1 MRETTQGVLLAESTI
16 AAAETCRREAEA
28 MVGEPPYGGLAGQPS
43 SWCVVTKKKGHS
55 AYVVFHTPLDEASLR
70 AHIESRDKVV
80 LIVGLVVSRDAAHLN
95 LNPYNHVASISIAK
109 PMPFSAA
116 RMARIS
122 NEAKARAALAI
133 TVQQRA

>member
-1 MRETTQGVLLAESTI
+1 LSESTI
-16 AAAETCRREAEA
+16 GEAEKCRREAEA

-43 SWCVVTKKKGHS
+43 SWCVVTRKKGHR
-55 AYVVFHTPLDEASLR
+55 AYVEFHTPLDEASLR
-70 AHIESRDKVV
+70 AHIESGDMVV
-80 LIVGLVVSRDAAHLN
+80 LTVGLVVSRDAAHLN
-95 LNPYNHVASISIAK
+95 LNPYNHVASISMAK

-133 TVQQRA
+133 TVQEGA